1 MINLKITEGSFMGVE
16 KIELKQGINLN
27 FIKTDKFK
35 TNLICV
41 LLTVPLERKTVT
53 QNALIPFLLKRG
65 TEKYKTQEEIT
76 KRLDDLYGTS
86 FDCGIDK
93 IGDNQVFKFY
103 VEPIRDEYVDEQ
115 TNLTEEAIDL
125 LLEIVFNPFLENGYF
140 KEEFLKTE
148 KERLKKVIESK
159 IDDKDSYALENC
171 LNSMYNDEGFGLY
184 KFGKLEDIDSITK
197 ESITEQYLNL
207 IQTAKIDIF
216 ISGNIDKDD
225 IKNRI
230 SKNVNMEKLIPRIEN
245 YKLNNEFTE
254 IKQKVDN
261 PKEIQESMNIT
272 QGKLVIGMDVL
283 SKQKNL
289 RCVAL
294 VYNAILGDGANS
306 MLFQNVREKASL
318 AYTAKSS
325 FVKPK
330 LNIFIRCGIE
340 IENYDKALNIIKEQ
354 LKNIEEGNFSDEDI
368 LNAKKY
374 LIAGIKAISE
384 EQDTEVVY
392 YIGQEIAKTFTE
404 LEKYMENINLVTK
417 EEIIEFAKQVQTNTI
432 YFLKN

>member
-1 MINLKITEGSFMGVE
+1 MGVE
-16 KIELKQGINLN
+16 KTELKQGINLH

-35 TNLICV
+35 TNLICI
-41 LLTVPLERKTVT
+41 LLTVPLERQTVT
-53 QNALIPFLLKRG
+53 KNALIPFLLKRG
-65 TEKYKTQEEIT
+65 TANYKTQEEIS
-76 KRLDDLYGTS
+76 KKLDDLYGTS
-86 FDCGIDK
+86 FNCGIDK

-103 VEPIRDEYVDEQ
+103 VEPIRDEYIEEEQ
-115 TNLTEEAIDL
+115 NLTKEAIDL
-125 LLEIVFNPFLENGYF
+125 LLEIVFNPALENGYF

-148 KERLKKVIESK
+148 KEKLKKIIESK
-159 IDDKDSYALENC
+159 IDDKDSYALESC

-184 KFGKLEDIDSITK
+184 KFGKLEDIDGITK
-197 ESITEQYLNL
+197 EDITEQYLKL

-216 ISGNIDKDD
+216 VSGNINEDD
-225 IKNRI
+225 IKSSI
-230 SKNVNMEKLIPRIEN
+230 LKNSNIQKLIPRAEN

-261 PKEIQESMNIT
+261 PNEIQESMNIT

-283 SKQKNL
+283 SKQKKL
-289 RCVAL
+289 QCVAL

-318 AYTAKSS
+318 AYTTKSS
-325 FVKPK
+325 FVKQK

-340 IENYDKALNIIKEQ
+340 ISNYDKALNIIKEQ
-354 LKNIEEGNFSDEDI
+354 LKNIADGNFTDEDI

-374 LIAGIKAISE
+374 LISGVKAISE
-384 EQDTEVVY
+384 EQDTEVVF
-392 YIGQEIAKTFTE
+392 YIGQEMAKTFIE
-404 LEKYMENINLVTK
+404 LEKYIENINSVTK
-417 EEIIEFAKQVQTNTI
+417 EEIVEFAKQVQMNTI